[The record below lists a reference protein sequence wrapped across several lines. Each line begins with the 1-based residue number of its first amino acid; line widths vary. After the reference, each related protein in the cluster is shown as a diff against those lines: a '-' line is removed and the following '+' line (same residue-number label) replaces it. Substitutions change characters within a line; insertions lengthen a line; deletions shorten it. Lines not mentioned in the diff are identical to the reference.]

1 MTRIFFKFI
10 SCYWVQ
16 KKILE
21 LIETVRDEQNAAVRA
36 TFITSAAF
44 IGYLLGRR
52 GFFRRTFMAMIAAGA
67 AAATCEPKMARDY
80 AEVSFELAKS
90 KISETYHQ
98 YGGIKDKP
106 FFPHIPN
113 IYD

>member
-1 MTRIFFKFI
+1 MLLGTK
-10 SCYWVQ
+10 Q
-16 KKILE
+16 KILE